1 MVLCVQ
7 IVFVKIIF
15 KPRARY
21 AIKSMRRS
29 APRAAVRLRSPRQ
42 TDVTAF
48 RYNFRWLTIWHFV
61 AAGVHGLSF
70 LALLIVYLIIGTDK
84 SFAPQ
89 LYSDTLQFDNGTVD
103 NKLLE
108 DASGY
113 SLAIVLLFMPAITSV
128 FHIGQGFGTMR
139 YETVRKTP
147 LSRDDW
153 LVRLTRGVNWV
164 RWLEY
169 SITASLMTWIVAQLS
184 GITNVYLLWL
194 LAVVC
199 NVALQWHGFFYE
211 LNFESPPDNTQ
222 AGKYKKDVFGNM
234 EWKKLDSGDEPEQ
247 RETFDAP
254 LRQRAPMLNG
264 FVIFLG
270 QWSILW
276 CYFLRTVSASEE
288 GAPWFVY
295 MSFFGLFFTFLTF
308 PMVQILYVRR
318 NSSGAL
324 GGLARCIRLT
334 DWYAYE
340 FAFIVL
346 SAFSKLFLDWT
357 LFGALISTSS

>member
-1 MVLCVQ
+1 
-7 IVFVKIIF
+7 
-15 KPRARY
+15 
-21 AIKSMRRS
+21 MRRP
-29 APRAAVRLRSPRQ
+29 APRAAVRLQPPRK

-61 AAGVHGLSF
+61 AAGVHVVSF
-70 LALLIVYLIIGTDK
+70 LALLIAYLIIGTDK

-113 SLAIVLLFMPAITSV
+113 SLATVLLFMPAITSL

-139 YETVRKTP
+139 YGTIRYESAYTRR
-147 LSRDDW
+147 LSSGRLTRDDW
-153 LVRLTRGVNWV
+153 LIRLTRGVNWV

-194 LAVVC
+194 LAIVC
-199 NVALQWHGFFYE
+199 NVALQWHGFLYE
-211 LNFESPPDNTQ
+211 LNFESSPDSTR
-222 AGKYKKDVFGNM
+222 AGNYKKDVFGNM
-234 EWKKLDSGDEPEQ
+234 EWRELDSGEEPEQ

-254 LRQRAPMLNG
+254 LRQRVPMLNG

-276 CYFLRTVSASEE
+276 CYFLRTINTSEE

-295 MSFFGLFFTFLTF
+295 TSFLGLFITFLLF

-357 LFGALISTSS
+357 LFGALISTSA